1 MFKTVTRCKYMENVS
16 IKITLTDK
24 ISDGLKK
31 IKSMFEGV
39 TSSSRQATSQTDKF
53 KNVCKQIEFPKAAAI
68 LEVVQRIGDGLAEAA
83 AAGMQFRQSVADLS
97 SITGIAGKDLEDLAE
112 RSRAIGRESGLG
124 ADTAARAY
132 SLLASQ
138 IEISRIGMKG
148 LNELAEQSVTLAEA
162 SGMSLDA
169 AANALAATV
178 NQFGLSADE
187 AGRVTNVLAAGSKY
201 GAAEIEDLS
210 NSFRIAGATASAMG
224 LSVEAT
230 AGALEILSQANLKGH
245 ESGTAL
251 RNIIIRLNTE
261 LGVDLGETSLG
272 KALEA
277 LQPKLEDAAY
287 LTKVFGVENI
297 AAAQFLIQNARAVDE
312 MTAKV
317 TGTNTAMEQAA
328 VRTDTQMHKY
338 MQLKAVVE
346 DLKISMTEH
355 LGALAP
361 YAVLAA
367 ENAQAIAALAIVMSK
382 LWGAAKLVRGVW
394 IALGL
399 STKVMNLSVVTATRN
414 FVLYGGAA
422 RGAAAGS
429 ALLGTAARGA
439 AAGVGML
446 GVALRALL
454 VSTGIG
460 VALMALGAAVS
471 AFTDDTEE
479 AAQAAESVA
488 DSYDSVK
495 ESMAG
500 VRAQMESDLATL
512 KNWTGSKE
520 EEAALVDRLNNR
532 YGETM
537 GYFAS
542 VADWYKALTENSAAW
557 CRQMENEARMRKLAD
572 EAAEIQ
578 QNIHDIRYN
587 DDGTTRLYS
596 TKRELRL
603 RNDMPFATMGNLAV
617 AGSEEI
623 VGSSDVEKANA
634 KLRGLWSSLA
644 GVRKQMDALAKETV
658 EYAVKGSS
666 ERPRRL
672 AGSPGGDA
680 MNGDAMNRVSTS
692 AAALGSIDWYEGA
705 IRGLQERISATAD
718 EGLARDLQGRV
729 EMLQSA
735 LGDLK
740 IRIGIDKP
748 EETAAAARELT
759 QRIGDDFAA
768 WKEENP
774 LQPLDMEDD
783 EDRLA
788 GMRKGL
794 DKVGKTAQAT
804 GQMFGALGEA
814 FEQPAFNI
822 MGTIAQAVATLA
834 LTFASS
840 LKGTVTPWDW
850 IAAAAAGTAT
860 LISTIASIRQATAFA
875 EGGIVSGPT
884 YALVGE
890 YAGARNNP
898 EVIAPLNK
906 LRSLIEPRGGME
918 AGRVRFEIE
927 GRTLVGI
934 LEKVNRLSSRR

>member
-1 MFKTVTRCKYMENVS
+1 MENVS

-31 IKSMFEGV
+31 IKSLFEGV
-39 TSSSRQATSQTDKF
+39 EVSSRKATSQTDKF

-83 AAGMQFRQSVADLS
+83 AAGLQFRQSVADLS

-112 RSRAIGRESGLG
+112 CSRAIGRESGLG

-338 MQLKAVVE
+338 MQMKAALE
-346 DLKISMTEH
+346 DVKITLTEH
-355 LGALAP
+355 AGVLAP
-361 YAVLAA
+361 IAMLAA
-367 ENAQAIAALAIVMSK
+367 ENAQAIAMLRLAFGGLRGGV
-382 LWGAAKLVRGVW
+382 VRAVVG
-394 IALGL
+394 IAGMVRA
-399 STKVMNLSVVTATRN
+399 TATATRN

-422 RGAAAGS
+422 RGAAAGT
-429 ALLGTAARGA
+429 AVLGTAARGA

-512 KNWTGSKE
+512 KNWKGNKE

-542 VADWYKALTENSAAW
+542 VADWYKALTANSAAW

-587 DDGTTRLYS
+587 DDGSTKMYS

-623 VGSSDVEKANA
+623 VGSSDLEKANA
-634 KLRGLWSSLA
+634 KYRELQSSLA

-672 AGSPGGDA
+672 AGSPGSERA
-680 MNGDAMNRVSTS
+680 QAP
-692 AAALGSIDWYEGA
+692 AAPQAQAALGSIDWYEGM
-705 IRGLQERISATAD
+705 IRSLREQMNATAD
-718 EGLARDLQGRV
+718 EGLARDLQNRV

-774 LQPLDMEDD
+774 LQPLDMGDD

-804 GQMFGALGEA
+804 GRMFGALGEA

-906 LRSLIEPRGGME
+906 LRSLIEPQRGFE
-918 AGRVRFEIE
+918 AGQVRFEIE
-927 GRTLVGI
+927 GRTLVGL

>member
-31 IKSMFEGV
+31 IKSLFDGV

-53 KNVCKQIEFPKAAAI
+53 RSICDKLKAIDFVAVAEKFER
-68 LEVVQRIGDGLAEAA
+68 LGEVVAGAA
-83 AAGMQFRQSVADLS
+83 AAGLQFRQSVADLS

-178 NQFGLSADE
+178 NQFGLSADQ

-210 NSFRIAGATASAMG
+210 DSFRIAGATASAMG

-338 MQLKAVVE
+338 MQLKAVLE
-346 DLKISMTEH
+346 DLKITLTEH
-355 LGALAP
+355 AGILAP
-361 YAVLAA
+361 IAMVAA
-367 ENAQAIAALAIVMSK
+367 ENAQAIAMLRLAFGGLRGGV
-382 LWGAAKLVRGVW
+382 VRAVVG
-394 IALGL
+394 IAGMVRA
-399 STKVMNLSVVTATRN
+399 TATATRN

-429 ALLGTAARGA
+429 ALLGGAARGA

-460 VALMALGAAVS
+460 VALMALGAAVG

-596 TKRELRL
+596 TKRNTRYKAGAKAGAA
-603 RNDMPFATMGNLAV
+603 NWATPGAMASSV
-617 AGSEEI
+617 EFEEI

-666 ERPRRL
+666 ERPK
-672 AGSPGGDA
+672 AYDPTGTNTQVTAQAPA
-680 MNGDAMNRVSTS
+680 EAP
-692 AAALGSIDWYEGA
+692 AALGSIDWYEGA
-705 IRGLQERISATAD
+705 IRGLQEQISATAD
-718 EGLARDLQGRV
+718 MGLARELQNRV

-748 EETAAAARELT
+748 EETAAAVRELT

-918 AGRVRFEIE
+918 AGQVRFEIE

-934 LEKVNRLSSRR
+934 LEKVGRLSSRR

>member
-1 MFKTVTRCKYMENVS
+1 MIVSGVTRESAEEAFAMYAK
-16 IKITLTDK
+16 
-24 ISDGLKK
+24 
-31 IKSMFEGV
+31 
-39 TSSSRQATSQTDKF
+39 
-53 KNVCKQIEFPKAAAI
+53 
-68 LEVVQRIGDGLAEAA
+68 AEA
-83 AAGMQFRQSVADLS
+83 L
-97 SITGIAGKDLEDLAE
+97 
-112 RSRAIGRESGLG
+112 
-124 ADTAARAY
+124 
-132 SLLASQ
+132 
-138 IEISRIGMKG
+138 
-148 LNELAEQSVTLAEA
+148 
-162 SGMSLDA
+162 
-169 AANALAATV
+169 
-178 NQFGLSADE
+178 
-187 AGRVTNVLAAGSKY
+187 GSKIV
-201 GAAEIEDLS
+201 AEIELQCAKIREKYAVKLAECEEEKNKAFDVLQAYALENQEELFS
-210 NSFRIAGATASAMG
+210 KKK
-224 LSVEAT
+224 SVEM
-230 AGALEILSQANLKGH
+230 SH
-245 ESGTAL
+245 
-251 RNIIIRLNTE
+251 
-261 LGVDLGETSLG
+261 GVIG
-272 KALEA
+272 
-277 LQPKLEDAAY
+277 
-287 LTKVFGVENI
+287 F
-297 AAAQFLIQNARAVDE
+297 R
-312 MTAKV
+312 
-317 TGTNTAMEQAA
+317 
-328 VRTDTQMHKY
+328 
-338 MQLKAVVE
+338 
-346 DLKISMTEH
+346 
-355 LGALAP
+355 
-361 YAVLAA
+361 
-367 ENAQAIAALAIVMSK
+367 
-382 LWGAAKLVRGVW
+382 
-394 IALGL
+394 
-399 STKVMNLSVVTATRN
+399 
-414 FVLYGGAA
+414 
-422 RGAAAGS
+422 
-429 ALLGTAARGA
+429 
-439 AAGVGML
+439 
-446 GVALRALL
+446 
-454 VSTGIG
+454 TGIG

-512 KNWTGSKE
+512 KNWKGNKE

-587 DDGTTRLYS
+587 DDGSTKMYS

-666 ERPRRL
+666 ERPK
-672 AGSPGGDA
+672 AYDPTGTNTQVTAQAPA
-680 MNGDAMNRVSTS
+680 EAP
-692 AAALGSIDWYEGA
+692 AALGSIDWYEGA

-718 EGLARDLQGRV
+718 MGVARELQNRV

-834 LTFASS
+834 LTFANN
-840 LKGTVTPWDW
+840 LKGEPSVWTW
-850 IAAAAAGTAT
+850 IAGAAAGTAT

-906 LRSLIEPRGGME
+906 LRSLIEPQRGFE
-918 AGRVRFEIE
+918 AGQVRFEIE

>member
-1 MFKTVTRCKYMENVS
+1 MENVS

-31 IKSMFEGV
+31 IKSMFDGV

-53 KNVCKQIEFPKAAAI
+53 RSICDKLKATDFVAVAEKFER
-68 LEVVQRIGDGLAEAA
+68 LGEVVAGAA
-83 AAGMQFRQSVADLS
+83 AAGLQFRQSVADLS

-338 MQLKAVVE
+338 MQIKAVLE
-346 DLKISMTEH
+346 DLKITLTEH
-355 LGALAP
+355 TGILAP
-361 YAVLAA
+361 IAMVAA
-367 ENAQAIAALAIVMSK
+367 ENAQAIAMLRLAFGGLRGGV
-382 LWGAAKLVRGVW
+382 VRAVVG
-394 IALGL
+394 IAGMVRA
-399 STKVMNLSVVTATRN
+399 TATATRN

-422 RGAAAGS
+422 RGAAAGT
-429 ALLGTAARGA
+429 ALLGGAARGA

-460 VALMALGAAVS
+460 LALMALGAAVS

-587 DDGTTRLYS
+587 DDGSTRLYS

-705 IRGLQERISATAD
+705 IRGLQEQISATAD
-718 EGLARDLQGRV
+718 MGLARELQNRV

-768 WKEENP
+768 WKEEHP
-774 LQPLDMEDD
+774 LQPLDFGDD

-814 FEQPAFNI
+814 LEQPAFNI

-834 LTFASS
+834 LTFANS
-840 LKGTVTPWDW
+840 LKGEPSVWTW
-850 IAAAAAGTAT
+850 IAGAAAGTAT

-918 AGRVRFEIE
+918 AGQVRFEIE